1 MIYLAGSIL
10 FNSYIVLF
18 FIFLKKKNITIFP
31 IIVINYLVCVI
42 TGALIFNINP
52 ISKSIYTANW
62 FSIALILGILFIYI
76 FLIIGKTTQ
85 QYGVAITS
93 VSNKL
98 SLIIPVLIS
107 IIFFKEKIRYLNWVG
122 IFIALVAVYLINKV
136 KNKNTLLDNQMPKIP
151 ILPIILFVGSGLIDT
166 ILNYTQRIYFSQTPQ
181 QPFVIAT
188 FLTACIAGAIILI
201 RLLILKKI
209 IITKKHF
216 FYGILL
222 GIPNFFSI
230 LMIMQFLSTNLFK
243 SSISIALQNICIVLF
258 STIFA
263 VIFFKEKLHILNWI
277 GLMLAIFSLYLI
289 SV

>member
-1 MIYLAGSIL
+1 MIYLAGSVL

-42 TGALIFNINP
+42 IGSLVFNINP
-52 ISKSIYTANW
+52 ISTSIYLASW
-62 FSIALILGILFIYI
+62 FKIALILGILFIYI

-107 IIFFKEKIRYLNWVG
+107 FIVFKEKIRCINWVG
-122 IFIALVAVYLINKV
+122 IFIALGAVYLINKV
-136 KNKNTLLDNQMPKIP
+136 KTENKLLHKPKPTIP
-151 ILPIILFVGSGLIDT
+151 VLPIILFFGSGLIDT
-166 ILNYTQRIYFSQTPQ
+166 IINYTQQLYFTNTPQ

-188 FLTACIAGAIILI
+188 FLVAFIVGFILLL
-201 RLLILKKI
+201 RLIILKKI
-209 IITKKHF
+209 IVTKKHF
-216 FYGILL
+216 LYGIIL
-222 GIPNFFSI
+222 GVPNFFSI
-230 LMIMQFLSTNLFK
+230 LMIMQFLNANLFK

-263 VIFFKEKLHILNWI
+263 VIFFKEKLRVFNWV
-277 GLMLAIFSLYLI
+277 GLLLAIVSLYLI
-289 SV
+289 SI